1 MIRKNIEL
9 NLQKEIEE
17 IPNIKNNPMN
27 NISEYIN
34 DLKEKNIND
43 IFEEI
48 KIEYQFLN
56 STDELTFIEKCNS
69 IIKLNNLLFIIN
81 CKDKFKK
88 IKDINNCI
96 LKKENYETLFWEKI
110 LELNGNNLL
119 NNLKEN
125 KNILNNTKIYL
136 ESLIISFSNFDS
148 YNINTAEKAIYLFNS
163 FLIIIENIFEE
174 FENKSIL
181 NEINKEEIM
190 KLLSITTSSSL
201 QISDCVLSYEN
212 NHKKKYFNLNENIL
226 NLYINIQKLR
236 KIFIKYSNQISTKYF
251 YYIWNYFQ
259 NENLEIEIKGIKINI
274 PFKDFNTE
282 NNKII
287 YYDIFIFNFYPLLT
301 YRGYFLYN
309 NIAISFNLIDNN
321 YNVLNISSI
330 NNNFQIYFPRNLIRF
345 KNFDTCYNVFDLNNN
360 NKIFPN
366 KKYINSSSNDDFI
379 ICQTKSNFNDIII
392 GYNMNFFSF

>member
-9 NLQKEIEE
+9 NLQNEIEE

-69 IIKLNNLLFIIN
+69 IIKLNNLLFIIH

-201 QISDCVLSYEN
+201 QISDYVLSYEK
-212 NHKKKYFNLNENIL
+212 NHKKNIL
-226 NLYINIQKLR
+226 I
-236 KIFIKYSNQISTKYF
+236 
-251 YYIWNYFQ
+251 
-259 NENLEIEIKGIKINI
+259 
-274 PFKDFNTE
+274 
-282 NNKII
+282 
-287 YYDIFIFNFYPLLT
+287 
-301 YRGYFLYN
+301 
-309 NIAISFNLIDNN
+309 
-321 YNVLNISSI
+321 
-330 NNNFQIYFPRNLIRF
+330 
-345 KNFDTCYNVFDLNNN
+345 
-360 NKIFPN
+360 
-366 KKYINSSSNDDFI
+366 
-379 ICQTKSNFNDIII
+379 
-392 GYNMNFFSF
+392 